1 MFNSDSQFH
10 EFLLLFFWCLLK
22 YKYHEGNLTRYSHC
36 SLKAET
42 LKRAEALF
50 FFYKFIHF
58 CKGIKIYLGI
68 FWNVS
73 SAFLW
78 WKNDLSQRV
87 CKTSLVDQTIC
98 YYIFH
103 SGSVWRQYILDF
115 LINFKLLRWTQN
127 IFSTGSVVKHIWC
140 VIHYS

>member
-1 MFNSDSQFH
+1 MSFCYCFSSVFWNVNIMR
-10 EFLLLFFWCLLK
+10 ELLDDIAIVVWKQRLP
-22 YKYHEGNLTRYSHC
+22 
-36 SLKAET
+36 
-42 LKRAEALF
+42 KRAEALF

-58 CKGIKIYLGI
+58 CKGIKIYLWML
-68 FWNVS
+68 WNVS

-78 WKNDLSQRV
+78 WKNNLSQRV

-103 SGSVWRQYILDF
+103 SGSVWHQYILDF
-115 LINFKLLRWTQN
+115 LINFKLLGWTQN
-127 IFSTGSVVKHIWC
+127 IFSTGSVVKRIWY